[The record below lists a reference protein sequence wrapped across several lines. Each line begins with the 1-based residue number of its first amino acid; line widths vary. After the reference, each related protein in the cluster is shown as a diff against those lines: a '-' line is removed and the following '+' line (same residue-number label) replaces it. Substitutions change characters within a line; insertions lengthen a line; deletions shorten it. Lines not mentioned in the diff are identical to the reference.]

1 MNNGEGV
8 FLKELYLKGR
18 DLLKKS
24 GLENPELEAALL
36 LSKVLRINTTYIYAH
51 PKNWVQ
57 SDKIKEF
64 ELLLER
70 RIKREP
76 IAYILGEKEF
86 YSRSFI
92 VTPDV
97 LIPRPETEIL
107 VEEALKIINNI
118 PYPTVLDVG
127 TGSGC
132 IAVTIACEAGNAQNF
147 ATDISFEALMV
158 ARANSERHKVSKRI
172 SYVCADFLSCFNENS
187 FDIILSNPPYIP
199 EGEFYS
205 LESNVRDFEPKI
217 SLIGGGSA
225 VQPFNPST
233 LRRCS
238 GLRAHGS
245 RLTTGC
251 LSGSVLSSDEGLT
264 TGEEGLNCI
273 RKIVHE
279 AGKVL
284 KNGGWCIIEVG
295 ANQSEKVSEIFK
307 GVGFKEVS
315 TVKDLAGIERVVK
328 GKWKR

>member
-1 MNNGEGV
+1 M
-8 FLKELYLKGR
+8 KELYLKGR

-217 SLIGGGSA
+217 SLIGGGSILRQGSGQA
-225 VQPFNPST
+225 LRLHPST
-233 LRRCS
+233 VRSELVED
-238 GLRAHGS
+238 S
-245 RLTTGC
+245 RP
-251 LSGSVLSSDEGLT
+251 T

>member
-1 MNNGEGV
+1 MKNGEGV

-70 RIKREP
+70 RIKMEP

-132 IAVTIACEAGNAQNF
+132 IAVTIACETGNAQNF
-147 ATDISFEALMV
+147 ATDISFEALIV

-217 SLIGGGSA
+217 SLIGGGSILRQGSGQA
-225 VQPFNPST
+225 LRLHPST
-233 LRRCS
+233 VRSELVED
-238 GLRAHGS
+238 S
-245 RLTTGC
+245 RP
-251 LSGSVLSSDEGLT
+251 T

>member
-1 MNNGEGV
+1 
-8 FLKELYLKGR
+8 LKELYLKGR

-217 SLIGGGSA
+217 SLIGGGSILRQGSGQA
-225 VQPFNPST
+225 LRLHPST
-233 LRRCS
+233 VRSELVED
-238 GLRAHGS
+238 S
-245 RLTTGC
+245 RP
-251 LSGSVLSSDEGLT
+251 T

-315 TVKDLAGIERVVK
+315 AVKDLAGIERVVK

>member
-1 MNNGEGV
+1 M
-8 FLKELYLKGR
+8 KELYLKGR

-158 ARANSERHKVSKRI
+158 ARANSERHKVAKRI
-172 SYVCADFLSCFNENS
+172 SLICADFLSCFNENS

-217 SLIGGGSA
+217 SLIGGGSILRQGSGQA
-225 VQPFNPST
+225 LRLHPSSVRSE
-233 LRRCS
+233 LVED
-238 GLRAHGS
+238 S
-245 RLTTGC
+245 RPT
-251 LSGSVLSSDEGLT
+251 S
-264 TGEEGLNCI
+264 GEEGLNCI

>member
-1 MNNGEGV
+1 MKNGEGI

-36 LSKVLRINTTYIYAH
+36 LSKVLSINTTYIYAH

-118 PYPTVLDVG
+118 PCPTVLDVG

-147 ATDISFEALMV
+147 ATD
-158 ARANSERHKVSKRI
+158 NSERHKVAKRI
-172 SYVCADFLSCFNENS
+172 SLICADFLSSFNENS
-187 FDIILSNPPYIP
+187 FDIILSNPPYIS

-217 SLIGGGSA
+217 SLIGGGSILRQGSGQA
-225 VQPFNPST
+225 LRLHPST
-233 LRRCS
+233 VRSELVED
-238 GLRAHGS
+238 S
-245 RLTTGC
+245 RP
-251 LSGSVLSSDEGLT
+251 T

-279 AGKVL
+279 AGRVL
-284 KNGGWCIIEVG
+284 KNDGW
-295 ANQSEKVSEIFK
+295 
-307 GVGFKEVS
+307 
-315 TVKDLAGIERVVK
+315 
-328 GKWKR
+328 

>member
-1 MNNGEGV
+1 
-8 FLKELYLKGR
+8 LKELYLKGR

-217 SLIGGGSA
+217 SLIGGGSILRQGSGQA
-225 VQPFNPST
+225 LRLHPST
-233 LRRCS
+233 VRSELVED
-238 GLRAHGS
+238 S
-245 RLTTGC
+245 RPT
-251 LSGSVLSSDEGLT
+251 S
-264 TGEEGLNCI
+264 GEEGLNCI

-279 AGKVL
+279 AGRVL
-284 KNGGWCIIEVG
+284 KNDGWCIIEVG

-315 TVKDLAGIERVVK
+315 AVKDLAGIERVVK

>member
-1 MNNGEGV
+1 MKNGEGI

-147 ATDISFEALMV
+147 ATDISFEALMI

-217 SLIGGGSA
+217 SLIGCGSILRQGSGQA
-225 VQPFNPST
+225 LRLHPST
-233 LRRCS
+233 VRSELVED
-238 GLRAHGS
+238 S
-245 RLTTGC
+245 RPT
-251 LSGSVLSSDEGLT
+251 S
-264 TGEEGLNCI
+264 GEEGLNCI

-315 TVKDLAGIERVVK
+315 AVKDLAGIERVVK

>member
-1 MNNGEGV
+1 MKNGEGI

-217 SLIGGGSA
+217 SLIGGGSILRQGSGQA
-225 VQPFNPST
+225 LRLHPST
-233 LRRCS
+233 VRSELVED
-238 GLRAHGS
+238 S
-245 RLTTGC
+245 RP
-251 LSGSVLSSDEGLT
+251 T

-279 AGKVL
+279 AGRVL
-284 KNGGWCIIEVG
+284 KNDGWCIIEVG

-315 TVKDLAGIERVVK
+315 AVKDLAGIERVVK

>member
-1 MNNGEGV
+1 M
-8 FLKELYLKGR
+8 KELYLKGR

-217 SLIGGGSA
+217 SLIGGGSILRQGSGQA
-225 VQPFNPST
+225 LRLHPST
-233 LRRCS
+233 VRSELVED
-238 GLRAHGS
+238 S
-245 RLTTGC
+245 RP
-251 LSGSVLSSDEGLT
+251 T

-315 TVKDLAGIERVVK
+315 AVKDLAGIERVVK

>member
-1 MNNGEGV
+1 M
-8 FLKELYLKGR
+8 KELYLKGR

-158 ARANSERHKVSKRI
+158 ARANSERHKVAKRI
-172 SYVCADFLSCFNENS
+172 SLICADFLSCFNENS

-217 SLIGGGSA
+217 SLIGGGSILRQGSGQA
-225 VQPFNPST
+225 LRLHPST
-233 LRRCS
+233 VRSELVED
-238 GLRAHGS
+238 S
-245 RLTTGC
+245 RPT
-251 LSGSVLSSDEGLT
+251 S
-264 TGEEGLNCI
+264 GEEGLNCI

-315 TVKDLAGIERVVK
+315 AVKDLAGIERVVK

>member
-1 MNNGEGV
+1 M
-8 FLKELYLKGR
+8 KELYLKGR

-57 SDKIKEF
+57 SDKINEF

-217 SLIGGGSA
+217 SLIGGGSILRQGSGQA
-225 VQPFNPST
+225 LRLHPST
-233 LRRCS
+233 VRSELVED
-238 GLRAHGS
+238 S
-245 RLTTGC
+245 RPT
-251 LSGSVLSSDEGLT
+251 S
-264 TGEEGLNCI
+264 GEEGLNCI

-315 TVKDLAGIERVVK
+315 AVKDLAGIERVVK

>member
-1 MNNGEGV
+1 M
-8 FLKELYLKGR
+8 KELYLKGR

-107 VEEALKIINNI
+107 VEEALKIINSI

-147 ATDISFEALMV
+147 ATDISFEALMI

-217 SLIGGGSA
+217 SLIGGGSILRQGSGQA
-225 VQPFNPST
+225 LRLHPST
-233 LRRCS
+233 VRSELVED
-238 GLRAHGS
+238 S
-245 RLTTGC
+245 RP
-251 LSGSVLSSDEGLT
+251 T

-315 TVKDLAGIERVVK
+315 AVKDLAGIERVVK

>member
-1 MNNGEGV
+1 M
-8 FLKELYLKGR
+8 KELYLKGR

-36 LSKVLRINTTYIYAH
+36 LSKVLRINTTYIYAQ

-217 SLIGGGSA
+217 SLIGCGSILRQGSGQA
-225 VQPFNPST
+225 LRLHPST
-233 LRRCS
+233 VRSELVED
-238 GLRAHGS
+238 S
-245 RLTTGC
+245 RP
-251 LSGSVLSSDEGLT
+251 T

-315 TVKDLAGIERVVK
+315 AVKDLAGIERVVK

>member
-1 MNNGEGV
+1 
-8 FLKELYLKGR
+8 LKELYLKGR

-217 SLIGGGSA
+217 SLIGGGSILRQGSGQA
-225 VQPFNPST
+225 LRLHPST
-233 LRRCS
+233 VRSELVED
-238 GLRAHGS
+238 S
-245 RLTTGC
+245 RP
-251 LSGSVLSSDEGLT
+251 T

-279 AGKVL
+279 AGRVL
-284 KNGGWCIIEVG
+284 KNDGWCIIEVG

-315 TVKDLAGIERVVK
+315 AVKDLAGIERVVK

>member
-1 MNNGEGV
+1 MKNGEGI

-107 VEEALKIINNI
+107 FEEALKIINNI

-217 SLIGGGSA
+217 SLIGGGSILRQGSGQA
-225 VQPFNPST
+225 LRLHPST
-233 LRRCS
+233 VRSELVED
-238 GLRAHGS
+238 S
-245 RLTTGC
+245 RP
-251 LSGSVLSSDEGLT
+251 T

-315 TVKDLAGIERVVK
+315 AVKDLAGIERVVK

>member
-1 MNNGEGV
+1 M
-8 FLKELYLKGR
+8 KELYLKGR

-70 RIKREP
+70 RINREP

-132 IAVTIACEAGNAQNF
+132 IAVTIACEDKNAQIF
-147 ATDISFEALMV
+147 AADISLEALMV
-158 ARANSERHKVSKRI
+158 ARANSKRHKVAKRI
-172 SYVCADFLSCFNENS
+172 SLICADFLSCFKKNS
-187 FDIILSNPPYIP
+187 FDIIISNPPYIP
-199 EGEFYS
+199 ESEFHK
-205 LESNVRDFEPKI
+205 LESDVREFEPKA
-217 SLIGGGSA
+217 SLIGGGSIIR
-225 VQPFNPST
+225 QGSGQT
-233 LRRCS
+233 LRLHPPTVWS
-238 GLRAHGS
+238 ELVEDS
-245 RLTTGC
+245 RPT
-251 LSGSVLSSDEGLT
+251 S
-264 TGEEGLNCI
+264 GEEGLNYI
-273 RKIVHE
+273 RKIARE
-279 AGKVL
+279 AGRVL
-284 KNGGWCIIEVG
+284 KNDGWCIIEVG

-315 TVKDLAGIERVVK
+315 TVRDLAEIERVVE

>member
-1 MNNGEGV
+1 M
-8 FLKELYLKGR
+8 KELYLKGR

-107 VEEALKIINNI
+107 FEEALKIINNI

-217 SLIGGGSA
+217 SLIGGGSILRQGSGQA
-225 VQPFNPST
+225 LRLHPST
-233 LRRCS
+233 VRSELVED
-238 GLRAHGS
+238 S
-245 RLTTGC
+245 RP
-251 LSGSVLSSDEGLT
+251 T

-315 TVKDLAGIERVVK
+315 AVKDLAGIERVVK

>member
-1 MNNGEGV
+1 M
-8 FLKELYLKGR
+8 KELYLKGR

-217 SLIGGGSA
+217 SLIGGGSILRQGSGQA
-225 VQPFNPST
+225 LRLHPSSVRSE
-233 LRRCS
+233 LVED
-238 GLRAHGS
+238 S
-245 RLTTGC
+245 RPT
-251 LSGSVLSSDEGLT
+251 S
-264 TGEEGLNCI
+264 GEEGLNCI

>member
-1 MNNGEGV
+1 M
-8 FLKELYLKGR
+8 KELYLKGR

-158 ARANSERHKVSKRI
+158 ARANSERHKVAKRI
-172 SYVCADFLSCFNENS
+172 SLICADFLSCFNENS

-217 SLIGGGSA
+217 SLIGGGSILRQGSGQA
-225 VQPFNPST
+225 LRLHPST
-233 LRRCS
+233 VRSELVED
-238 GLRAHGS
+238 S
-245 RLTTGC
+245 RP
-251 LSGSVLSSDEGLT
+251 T

-315 TVKDLAGIERVVK
+315 AVKDLAGIERVVK

>member
-1 MNNGEGV
+1 MKNGEGI

-24 GLENPELEAALL
+24 GLENPELEAVLL

-51 PKNWVQ
+51 PKNWVR

-76 IAYILGEKEF
+76 IAYILGEKAF

-92 VTPDV
+92 VTTDV

-107 VEEALKIINNI
+107 VEESLKLIKNI
-118 PYPTVLDVG
+118 LYPTILDVG

-158 ARANSERHKVSKRI
+158 ARANSERHKVAKRI
-172 SYVCADFLSCFNENS
+172 SLICADFLSCFKENS
-187 FDIILSNPPYIP
+187 FDIIISNPPYIP
-199 EGEFYS
+199 ESELYR
-205 LESNVRDFEPKI
+205 LESDVRDFEPKV
-217 SLIGGGSA
+217 SLIGGGSILRQGSGQA
-225 VQPFNPST
+225 LRLHPST
-233 LRRCS
+233 VRSELVEDS
-238 GLRAHGS
+238 QP
-245 RLTTGC
+245 
-251 LSGSVLSSDEGLT
+251 T

-279 AGKVL
+279 AGRVL
-284 KNGGWCIIEVG
+284 KNDGWCIIEVG

>member
-1 MNNGEGV
+1 
-8 FLKELYLKGR
+8 LKELYLKGR

-217 SLIGGGSA
+217 SLIGGGSILRQGSGQA
-225 VQPFNPST
+225 LRLHPST
-233 LRRCS
+233 VRSELVED
-238 GLRAHGS
+238 S
-245 RLTTGC
+245 RPT
-251 LSGSVLSSDEGLT
+251 S
-264 TGEEGLNCI
+264 GEEGLNCI

>member
-1 MNNGEGV
+1 M
-8 FLKELYLKGR
+8 KELYLKGR

-217 SLIGGGSA
+217 SLIGGGSILRQGSGQA
-225 VQPFNPST
+225 LRLHPST
-233 LRRCS
+233 VRSELVED
-238 GLRAHGS
+238 S
-245 RLTTGC
+245 RPT
-251 LSGSVLSSDEGLT
+251 S
-264 TGEEGLNCI
+264 GEEGLNCI

-315 TVKDLAGIERVVK
+315 AVKDLAGIERVVK